1 MATVWQAICPSPAL
15 RGVLDLNFTRFTL
28 EAQMRVPVPLE
39 VSMMSRAVLARTPL
53 KQRIRDA
60 RGDNFTRSLV
70 MFQVSHPTPNPN
82 PDPHPNRTHGLRG
95 LRHCSACS
103 SLAERVRFCGG
114 STTMSLGSSCRSCG
128 PKAGPPQ
135 AGHTLTSVVS
145 DSFRAASLRSRCT
158 RATPSAALAGPFSC
172 PQRITAPGG

>member
-1 MATVWQAICPSPAL
+1 MVSIQVDQACKEAKLVDYFI
-15 RGVLDLNFTRFTL
+15 VLDTHKVDDSLGEH
-28 EAQMRVPVPLE
+28 EAAHLPH
-39 VSMMSRAVLARTPL
+39 VSHIPL
-53 KQRIRDA
+53 KPRIRDA

-70 MFQVSHPTPNPN
+70 MFQVSHPTPNPI

-103 SLAERVRFCGG
+103 SLAERVLFCGG
-114 STTMSLGSSCRSCG
+114 STTTSLGSSCRSCG

-172 PQRITAPGG
+172 PQRTTAPGG